1 MDMMTVKQTANITG
15 VSVRTLQFYDEI
27 GLLKP
32 ASITDAGYRLYDK
45 SSLQVLQ
52 QILFFKE
59 LDFTL
64 KEIKAIMDSPGF
76 DKVAAFEKQ
85 RELIQLKRD
94 HLTSLLGLLDKLIKG
109 EECMEF
115 KEFDMSEYFRLLD
128 DFRRTR
134 TDEIV
139 KQLGSLD
146 SYDEMIS
153 GLKSKEQEIA
163 EMAVQQYGSL
173 ENYTNAMEKNFSD
186 FLTNG
191 PSFSQQDALSLAA
204 RTDEI
209 TKRLTADLKMDPSS
223 PQVQEIMKELITF
236 TEECNKGMDMGE
248 NYWSAMADCYAS
260 TPAFVE
266 ATDKKYGEG
275 ASQFISLAI
284 KAYLAGK

>member
-1 MDMMTVKQTANITG
+1 MMTVKQAANITG

-76 DKVAAFEKQ
+76 DKMAAFEKQ
-85 RELIQLKRD
+85 RELIRLKRD
-94 HLTSLLGLLDKLIKG
+94 RLTSLLGLLDKLIKG

-128 DFRRTR
+128 EFRRTR

-173 ENYTNAMEKNFSD
+173 ENYTDAMEKNFSD

-209 TKRLTADLKMDPSS
+209 TKRLTADLKMDPAS
-223 PQVQEIMKELITF
+223 PQVQEIMKELISC

-248 NYWSAMADCYAS
+248 NYWSAMADCYES

-275 ASQFISLAI
+275 ASRFISLAI
-284 KAYLAGK
+284 KAYLSGE

>member
-1 MDMMTVKQTANITG
+1 MMTVKQAANITG

-76 DKVAAFEKQ
+76 DKMAAFEKQ

-94 HLTSLLGLLDKLIKG
+94 RLTSLLGLLDKLIKG

-128 DFRRTR
+128 EFRRTR

-209 TKRLTADLKMDPSS
+209 TKRLTADLKMDPAS
-223 PQVQEIMKELITF
+223 PQVHEIMKELISF
-236 TEECNKGMDMGE
+236 TEECDKGMDMGE
-248 NYWSAMADCYAS
+248 NYWSAMADFYES

-275 ASQFISLAI
+275 ASRFISLAI
-284 KAYLAGK
+284 KAYLAGE